1 MNLPGDG
8 SSAGAGIGCREP
20 ARRFD
25 RWAASYEVSQLQH
38 VLYGPVH
45 DAVLRYARRHVPHPG
60 VILDVGCGTGR
71 LSARLAVVYRQA
83 RVVGVDAST
92 AMIRNAVTVPVV
104 HRTRFAASVA
114 EQLPFAEAVFDLV
127 LATLSVSHWSDKVAG
142 LAEISRV
149 MAPDAILVAADVC
162 STRGFRPM
170 IGWSRRG
177 RFRFPDELPVLI
189 SAGGL
194 RVEHIEPI
202 RSVASIADAA
212 LIAARTGRRHRD
224 PWSGNPGSER
234 PAGSAGSQSI
244 RVRGQRESRNRLTG
258 SALSSIRRLR
268 WRPGRWR
275 QPETK

>member
-1 MNLPGDG
+1 MSWAGPQVRPLGGKLRGQPASTRVVRAGSRRGPEVRAAACPAPGRDPG
-8 SSAGAGIGCREP
+8 CWLRHRPAAGQARLCLSPSACGGCRCLHRDDQE
-20 ARRFD
+20 
-25 RWAASYEVSQLQH
+25 
-38 VLYGPVH
+38 
-45 DAVLRYARRHVPHPG
+45 RRHRA
-60 VILDVGCGTGR
+60 GCSSGPLRGLR
-71 LSARLAVVYRQA
+71 CRA
-83 RVVGVDAST
+83 T
-92 AMIRNAVTVPVV
+92 A
-104 HRTRFAASVA
+104 
-114 EQLPFAEAVFDLV
+114 FAEAVFDLV

-189 SAGGL
+189 SADGL
-194 RVEHIEPI
+194 HVEHIEPI

-275 QPETK
+275 QPGTK